1 MNWIERKQIGEILL
15 NNMEDLTKEQYFET
29 VRLLEEM
36 DAELIGS
43 YQLPEDAE
51 PSFPNK

>member
-15 NNMEDLTKEQYFET
+15 NSMDLTKDQYFET
-29 VRLLEEM
+29 VRLLEET
-36 DAELIGS
+36 DAELVDG